1 MPVQL
6 NLTDREKDQI
16 KEIIDLLSKSQF
28 ELIEKINKTLLSMAF
43 DNRFTLHPRRLRE
56 LGSEEVESLRA
67 FLLSLDT
74 EAVMEFGKERA
85 LEGLGEKPLLS
96 LGSDLRQ
103 FFSEKIKAQDG
114 ELFHTAIKAI
124 DIYLSAYLRGYMV
137 SCEEQTLKDQEQLRK
152 ALSTALDKQR
162 RELFIKNHAIHTY
175 INGIM
180 LTDLD
185 GNITYVNP
193 AFLKMWLYD
202 NDEEVLHIKGTQ
214 YWGNTDFSVIMS
226 ALKNTGGWQSEFVA
240 NRKDGSSFDL
250 VVSASLI
257 RDDTG
262 QTVGIMASFIDVTEK
277 NRLEAQ
283 FRQAQKMEALGEL
296 AGGIIH
302 DFNNL
307 LQVISGYTQLE
318 LMNSSEESDRYSN
331 LMQIKV
337 AADRGKGLTEQLRL
351 FTRQDRARR
360 QPLNLNDVVNETYNL
375 LKRTFQPEITI
386 RLKLDPHLKT
396 IEADPSQMSQ
406 ILMNLCVNARDAMVT
421 GTSNNRKEQYDGTYD
436 AILTLETFNFDL
448 SREQA
453 SKFLNVKPGQYVCVR
468 VRDTGIGMPPDLIE
482 RLFEPFF
489 TTKSEKSGIGLGLAV
504 VYGIVRNHN
513 GFFDVNSKLGK
524 GSSFMIYLPVLED
537 EVEEFVSGELEA
549 SLTYGKGAILVV
561 DDETQV
567 RELAVQILKK
577 CGYNILLAQNGE
589 EALSLYETRRDEI
602 DLVILDVI
610 MPKMGGR
617 ECFYQLKGINPD
629 IKVLIMT
636 GQTTDGSVEDFIK
649 EGAEG
654 VIIKPFDLEVF
665 TDSVNK
671 ALSI

>member
-1 MPVQL
+1 MPDQSKF
-6 NLTDREKDQI
+6 TDHEKDQI
-16 KEIIDLLSKSQF
+16 KNIIDLLTKYQS
-28 ELIEKINKTLLSMAF
+28 ELVERIKQTLLSMSF
-43 DNRFTLHPRRLRE
+43 DNRFTLHPRRFRE
-56 LGSEEVESLRA
+56 FASEEVESLRA
-67 FLLSLDT
+67 FLLSLDSV
-74 EAVMEFGKERA
+74 AAIEFGKERA

-96 LGSDLRQ
+96 IGNILRQ
-103 FFSEKIKAQDG
+103 FFSKKIKTKDIG
-114 ELFHTAIKAI
+114 VLRTAIAAI
-124 DIYLSAYLRGYMV
+124 DAYMSAYIRGYID
-137 SCEEQTLKDQEQLRK
+137 SREKQILKDQEQMRR
-152 ALSTALDKQR
+152 ALSAALDRQR
-162 RELFIKNHAIHTY
+162 RELFMKNHAIHTY

-180 LTDLD
+180 LTDLK
-185 GNITYVNP
+185 GIITYVNL
-193 AFLKMWLYD
+193 AFLKMWMCD
-202 NDEEVLHIKGTQ
+202 NDTELLNQQSTQ
-214 YWGNTDFSVIMS
+214 FWGETEFDAIMS
-226 ALKNTGGWQSEFVA
+226 ALRSTGGWQSELVA
-240 NRKDGSSFDL
+240 NREDGSSFDL
-250 VVSASLI
+250 VISASLI
-257 RDDTG
+257 RDDEN

-331 LMQIKV
+331 LMQIKI
-337 AADRGKGLTEQLRL
+337 AADRGKGLTEQLRH

-360 QPLNLNDVVNETYNL
+360 QPLNLNNVVNETYNL

-386 RLKLDPHLKT
+386 RLMLDPHLKT
-396 IEADPSQMSQ
+396 IKADPSQISQ

-421 GTSNNRKEQYDGTYD
+421 EKSNNRNEHYDGTYEN
-436 AILTLETFNFDL
+436 ILTLETFNYDL
-448 SREQA
+448 SRERA
-453 SKFLNVKPGQYVCVR
+453 SRFLNAKPGQYVCVR
-468 VRDTGIGMPPDLIE
+468 VSDTGIGMPSELIE

-513 GFFDVNSKLGK
+513 GFFDVKSELGK
-524 GSSFMIYLPVLED
+524 GSSFMIYLPVME
-537 EVEEFVSGELEA
+537 EAVEELVSAELGA

-567 RELAVQILKK
+567 RELAVKTLKK
-577 CGYNILLAQNGE
+577 CGYNILLAKNGE

-602 DLVILDVI
+602 DLVILDLI

-617 ECFYQLKGINPD
+617 ECFYKLREINPD

-636 GQTTDGSVEDFIK
+636 GHTTDGSVQDFIK

-654 VIIKPFDLEVF
+654 VIIKPFDLEIF

>member
-1 MPVQL
+1 MPDQL
-6 NLTDREKDQI
+6 NLTDREEDQI
-16 KEIIDLLSKSQF
+16 KEIIYLLDKYQS
-28 ELIEKINKTLLSMAF
+28 ELVEKINKNLLSMAF
-43 DNRFTLHPRRLRE
+43 DNRFTLHPRRLKE
-56 LGSEEVESLRA
+56 LGSEEVESLKA
-67 FLLSLDT
+67 FLLYLDT
-74 EAVMEFGKERA
+74 ATVIELGKERA
-85 LEGLGEKPLLS
+85 LEGLGEKPLL
-96 LGSDLRQ
+96 LIGNIFRN
-103 FFSEKIKAQDG
+103 FFTKRIKAKDIKV
-114 ELFHTAIKAI
+114 LKTAIQATDTYI
-124 DIYLSAYLRGYMV
+124 NAYLQGYMT
-137 SCEEQTLKDQEQLRK
+137 SRENQTLEDQEQLRK
-152 ALSTALDKQR
+152 ALSTALDRQR

-180 LTDLD
+180 LTDLK
-185 GNITYVNP
+185 GTITYVNP
-193 AFLKMWLYD
+193 AFLKMWTCD
-202 NDEEVLHIKGTQ
+202 NEKEVLNQ
-214 YWGNTDFSVIMS
+214 QSNQFWGETEFDIIMN
-226 ALKNTGGWQSEFVA
+226 ALRSTGGWQSELVA

-250 VVSASLI
+250 VISASLI
-257 RDDTG
+257 RDDAD

-283 FRQAQKMEALGEL
+283 FRQAQKIEALGEL

-318 LMNSSEESDRYSN
+318 LMNSSEESNRYSN
-331 LMQIKV
+331 LMQIKI
-337 AADRGKGLTEQLRL
+337 AADRGKGLTEQLRH

-360 QPLNLNDVVNETYNL
+360 QPLNLNNVVNETYNL

-386 RLKLDPHLKT
+386 RLMLDPHLKS
-396 IEADPSQMSQ
+396 IKADPSQMSQ

-421 GTSNNRKEQYDGTYD
+421 ENSNNRNEDFDGTYEN
-436 AILTLETFNFDL
+436 ILTLETFNYDL
-448 SREQA
+448 SRERA
-453 SKFLNVKPGQYVCVR
+453 SRILNAKPGQYVCVR
-468 VRDTGIGMPPDLIE
+468 VSDTGIGMPSELIE

-513 GFFDVNSKLGK
+513 GFFDIKSELGK
-524 GSSFMIYLPVLED
+524 GSSFMIYLPVME
-537 EVEEFVSGELEA
+537 EVVEEPVSVELEA

-567 RELAVQILKK
+567 RDLAVKILKK
-577 CGYNILLAQNGE
+577 CGYTILLAKDGV
-589 EALSLYETRRDEI
+589 EALSLYEARRDEI
-602 DLVILDVI
+602 DLVILDLI

-617 ECFYQLKGINPD
+617 ECFHKLREINPD

-636 GQTTDGSVEDFIK
+636 GHTTDGSIQDFIK

-654 VIIKPFDLEVF
+654 VIVKPFDLELF

>member
-1 MPVQL
+1 MPDD
-6 NLTDREKDQI
+6 N
-16 KEIIDLLSKSQF
+16 
-28 ELIEKINKTLLSMAF
+28 INKDDVTAVYTLLVENYSELAEKLSQHFLSHAF
-43 DNRFTLHPRRLRE
+43 DNRFTLHPTRLQE
-56 LGSEEVESLRA
+56 LASEKVESIKA
-67 FLLSLDT
+67 FLQSLDT
-74 EAVMEFGKERA
+74 KAVVELGIQHA
-85 LEGLGEKPLLS
+85 LLGLGEKPLL
-96 LGSDLRQ
+96 LIGTILRD
-103 FFSEKIKAQDG
+103 FFTKRIKAKNIKV
-114 ELFHTAIKAI
+114 LKTAIQVMDTYI
-124 DIYLSAYLRGYMV
+124 NAYLQGYMT
-137 SCEEQTLKDQEQLRK
+137 SRENQTLEDQEQLRK
-152 ALSTALDKQR
+152 ALSTALDRQR

-180 LTDLD
+180 LTDLK
-185 GNITYVNP
+185 GTITYVNP
-193 AFLKMWLYD
+193 AFLKMWMCD
-202 NDEEVLHIKGTQ
+202 NEKEVLNQQSTPF
-214 YWGNTDFSVIMS
+214 WGETEFDIIMS
-226 ALKNTGGWQSEFVA
+226 ALRSTGGWQSELVA

-250 VVSASLI
+250 VISASLI
-257 RDDTG
+257 RDDEN

-331 LMQIKV
+331 LMQIKI
-337 AADRGKGLTEQLRL
+337 AADRGKGLTEQLRH

-360 QPLNLNDVVNETYNL
+360 HPLNLNNVVNETYNL
-375 LKRTFQPEITI
+375 LKRTLQPEITI
-386 RLKLDPHLKT
+386 RLMLDPHLKT
-396 IEADPSQMSQ
+396 IKADPSQMSQ

-421 GTSNNRKEQYDGTYD
+421 ENSNKRNEDFDGTYEN
-436 AILTLETFNFDL
+436 ILTLETFNYDL
-448 SREQA
+448 SRERA
-453 SKFLNVKPGQYVCVR
+453 SRFLNAKPGQYVCVR
-468 VRDTGIGMPPDLIE
+468 VSDTGIGMPSELIE

-513 GFFDVNSKLGK
+513 GFFDIQSELGK
-524 GSSFMIYLPVLED
+524 GSSFMIYLPVIE
-537 EVEEFVSGELEA
+537 EVVEELVSAELEA

-567 RELAVQILKK
+567 RDLAVKTLKK
-577 CGYNILLAQNGE
+577 CGYTILLAKDGV
-589 EALSLYETRRDEI
+589 EALSLYEARRDEI
-602 DLVILDVI
+602 DLVILDLI

-617 ECFYQLKGINPD
+617 ECFHKLREINPD

-636 GQTTDGSVEDFIK
+636 GHTTDGSIQDFIK

-654 VIIKPFDLEVF
+654 VIVKPFDLELL